1 MLQINNLISDFTN
14 KQIMQAVMSLHSGN
28 VVVFPTET
36 VYGLGADISHPQ
48 AIQKIF
54 DIKGRPSSHPLIVHF
69 ANLSELEFWAENIP
83 ATAWILAQHFWP
95 GPLTLI
101 LPKSSHI
108 PLSVTGGQETV
119 GLRIPRHP
127 IALRLLE
134 QLGSRKALAAPSAN
148 RFGFVSPTIVDHV
161 KNAFNDKIEMILDG
175 GPCEVGLES
184 TIVSCIDKD
193 VTILRPGGISV
204 LSIENLL
211 QQKVSVKPQNKIH
224 TPGSLSSHY
233 ATVTPLEI
241 CQGNESLFSRSFD
254 LLQQGIHTAV
264 IIRST
269 HLIPMLNSDDKFHYI
284 LMPNDPVAFGKNL
297 YATLR
302 KLDDANFERI
312 LVEAPPD
319 DLEWLAVADRLNRAS
334 HSFTSK

>member
-1 MLQINNLISDFTN
+1 MLQTDNLIPDFIN
-14 KQIMQAVMSLHSGN
+14 KQITQAVMSLRSGN
-28 VVVFPTET
+28 VVAFPTET
-36 VYGLGADISHPQ
+36 VYGLGADISQPQ

-54 DIKGRPSSHPLIVHF
+54 EIKGRPSSHPLIVHF

-108 PLSVTGGQETV
+108 PLSVTGKQETV

-127 IALRLLE
+127 IALKLLE
-134 QLGSRKALAAPSAN
+134 QLGSCKALAAPSAN
-148 RFGFVSPTIVDHV
+148 RFGFVSPTIADHV
-161 KNAFNDKIEMILDG
+161 KNAFNDKIEVILDG

-211 QQKVSVKPQNKIH
+211 QQKVSVKSQNKIR

-233 ATVTPLEI
+233 ATATPLEI
-241 CQGNESLFSRSFD
+241 CQSSESLFSRSFD
-254 LLQQGIHTAV
+254 LLQQGIRTAV
-264 IIRST
+264 IIRSI

-284 LMPNDPVAFGKNL
+284 LMPNDPVAFGKDL

-319 DLEWLAVADRLNRAS
+319 DLEWLAVADRLSRAS
-334 HSFTSK
+334 YSFTSK

>member
-1 MLQINNLISDFTN
+1 MLQTDNLISDLIN
-14 KQIMQAVMSLHSGN
+14 RQITQAIASLHSGN
-28 VVVFPTET
+28 VVAFPTET
-36 VYGLGADISHPQ
+36 VYGLGADISQHR

-54 DIKGRPSSHPLIVHF
+54 DIKGRPSNHPLIVHF
-69 ANLSELEFWAENIP
+69 ANLPELEFWAENIP
-83 ATAWILAQHFWP
+83 TSAWMLAEHFWP
-95 GPLTLI
+95 GPLTLV
-101 LPKSSHI
+101 LPKSNRI

-127 IALRLLE
+127 IALKLLG
-134 QLGSRKALAAPSAN
+134 QLGSCKAIAAPSAN

-161 KNAFNDKIEMILDG
+161 KDTFNDEIEVILDG

-184 TIVSCIDKD
+184 TIVSCIGQD

-211 QQKVSVKPQNKIH
+211 QQKVSVKSQNKIR

-241 CQGNESLFSRSFD
+241 CYGSEFLFSRSVD
-254 LLQQGIHTAV
+254 LLQQGMRIAV
-264 IIRST
+264 IARST
-269 HLIPMLNSDDKFHYI
+269 HLISMLNSDDKFHHN
-284 LMPNDPVAFGKNL
+284 LMPNNPVVFGKNL

-302 KLDDANFERI
+302 KLDDANFDHI

-319 DLEWLAVADRLNRAS
+319 DLEWLAIADRLNRAS
-334 HSFTSK
+334 HSFTNK

>member
-1 MLQINNLISDFTN
+1 MLHVSDLISDFTK
-14 KQIMQAVMSLHSGN
+14 KQIIQAVTCLRSGS
-28 VVVFPTET
+28 VIAFPTET
-36 VYGLGADISHPQ
+36 VYGLGADISQPQ

-54 DIKGRPSSHPLIVHF
+54 EIKGRPASHPLIVHF
-69 ANLSELEFWAENIP
+69 ARLSELEFWAENIP
-83 ATAWILAQHFWP
+83 TAAWTLAKHFWP

-127 IALRLLE
+127 VALRLLE
-134 QLGSRKALAAPSAN
+134 QLGSGKALAAPSAN
-148 RFGFVSPTIVDHV
+148 RFGLVSPTSANHV
-161 KNAFNDKIEMILDG
+161 KSAFGGKIKVIIDG

-184 TIVSCIDKD
+184 TIISCMGEDI
-193 VTILRPGGISV
+193 TMLRPGGISI

-211 QQKVSVKPQNKIH
+211 RRKISVKPQDKIR
-224 TPGSLSSHY
+224 TPGSLASHY
-233 ATVTPLEI
+233 ATTTPLEI
-241 CQGNESLFSRSFD
+241 CQSNESLFSRSFD
-254 LLQQGIHTAV
+254 LLQHGLRIAV

-269 HLIPMLNSDDKFHYI
+269 HQIPTSDPNNKIHYI
-284 LMPNDPVAFGKNL
+284 FMPDNPSGFGKRL

-302 KLDDANFERI
+302 ELDNANFDRI
-312 LVEAPPD
+312 LVEAPPN

-334 HSFTSK
+334 HSFHK

>member
-1 MLQINNLISDFTN
+1 
-14 KQIMQAVMSLHSGN
+14 MSLHSGN